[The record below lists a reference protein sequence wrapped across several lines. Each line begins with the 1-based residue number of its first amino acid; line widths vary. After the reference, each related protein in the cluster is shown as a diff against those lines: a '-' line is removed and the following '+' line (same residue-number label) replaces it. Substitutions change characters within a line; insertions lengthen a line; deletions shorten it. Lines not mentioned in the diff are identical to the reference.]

1 MPCLH
6 RALSHA
12 VLTDEAYYFPST
24 VDRGAA
30 RIVRAYL
37 RGSGPGEPDFKWMT
51 MTVSTTFGRLRFVG
65 SIAPQALDLRHCRA
79 FGTVCGKLFSET
91 WTTGHIAR
99 LLKVNR
105 SVTICLISMSF
116 RR

>member
-12 VLTDEAYYFPST
+12 VSTDEAYSFPST
-24 VDRGAA
+24 VDRGHA

-65 SIAPQALDLRHCRA
+65 SIAAQPLDLRHCRA
-79 FGTVCGKLFSET
+79 FGTACAKLFSEQ
-91 WTTGHIAR
+91 WALGHIAR
-99 LLKVNR
+99 LLRVNR
-105 SVTICLISMSF
+105 SVTICLISMSY
-116 RR
+116 RA

>member
-12 VLTDEAYYFPST
+12 VSTDEAYCFRSIAGRGHAST
-24 VDRGAA
+24 
-30 RIVRAYL
+30 VRAYL

-65 SIAPQALDLRHCRA
+65 SIAPQALDLRHFRA
-79 FGTVCGKLFSET
+79 FGTAFAWLFSEA
-91 WTTGHIAR
+91 WVTGRIAR
-99 LLKVNR
+99 SLKDSQ
-105 SVTICLISMSF
+105 SVTICLISISF